1 MNVTAAQLGQPNVS
15 QEYLLLNYVQ
25 RLDRHRDG
33 RKAVHVHLSNLR
45 DHNRRGHHLRIAGNT
60 FEGLVNQFEGQMF
73 ALNSGDLVFICK
85 GASVEEMDDAINR
98 LRYLFS
104 DDPLAMA
111 DVADNFSTWYNL
123 EAQYKD
129 FVALAETLNDAEQA
143 RQERLRMRASQWGE
157 DEASNNRPPITPT
170 QLGKLENFLKS
181 ADLSSFVRRQQ
192 VCAVSVDTHP
202 KPIFKELF
210 ISIDELA
217 STVLPEANLAGNK
230 WLFQHLTIA
239 LDDRVLKLLV
249 RADDTDLHS
258 SFSINMNVS
267 TVLSQSFLDF
277 DSQLRTGSRGTIVI
291 EFQLIDVFADLAEF
305 NFARDF
311 LHEKGYRL
319 CLDGISHS
327 SLPVFDRKTLGLDL
341 VKMIWDKSLIDED
354 QGGEKF
360 EALRQ
365 SVEECGR
372 SRIVMTRCD
381 LPAAIE
387 IGHLLGITMFQ
398 GRYVDALIQ
407 EKARFGNTAA

>member
-1 MNVTAAQLGQPNVS
+1 MNVNAAQLGQPNVS

-25 RLDRHRDG
+25 RLDRHRAG

-73 ALNSGDLVFICK
+73 ELNNGDLVFICK

-98 LRYLFS
+98 LRFLFS

-111 DVADNFSTWYNL
+111 DVADDFSTWYNL
-123 EAQYKD
+123 EAQYQV
-129 FVALAETLNDAEQA
+129 FLELAETLNRKEQA
-143 RQERLRMRASQWGE
+143 RQERLRIRAAQWGE
-157 DEASNNRPPITPT
+157 DEENNSRPAITPT
-170 QLGKLENFLKS
+170 QLGKLENFLMS
-181 ADLSSFVRRQQ
+181 ADLSGFVRRQQ
-192 VCAVSVDTHP
+192 VCAVSVEEHP

-217 STVLPEANLAGNK
+217 GTVLPEANLAGNK
-230 WLFQHLTIA
+230 WLFQHLTVA
-239 LDDRVLKLLV
+239 LDNRVLKLLA

-258 SFSINMNVS
+258 SFSINLNVS
-267 TVLSQSFLDF
+267 TVLSQHFLDF

-291 EFQLIDVFADLAEF
+291 EFQLIDVFGDLAEY

-319 CLDGISHS
+319 CLDGISHN

-341 VKMIWDKSLIDED
+341 VKLMWDKALIDED
-354 QGGEKF
+354 RNGEKF
-360 EALRQ
+360 EALRK
-365 SVEECGR
+365 SVEQCGR

-381 LPAAIE
+381 TPTAVE

-398 GRYVDALIQ
+398 GRYIDALLH
-407 EKARFGNTAA
+407 ENARFGSHAA

>member
-1 MNVTAAQLGQPNVS
+1 MNVSAAQLGQPNVS

-25 RLDRHRDG
+25 RLDRHREG

-111 DVADNFSTWYNL
+111 DVADDFSTWYNL
-123 EAQYKD
+123 EAQYKE
-129 FVALAETLNDAEQA
+129 FVELAETLNNAEQE

-157 DEASNNRPPITPT
+157 DDDGNNRPAITPA

-181 ADLSSFVRRQQ
+181 ADLSGFVRRQQ
-192 VCAVSVDTHP
+192 VCAVSVDAHP

-230 WLFQHLTIA
+230 WLFQHLTVA
-239 LDDRVLKLLV
+239 LDSRVLKLLV

-267 TVLSQSFLDF
+267 TVLSQDFLDF

-311 LHEKGYRL
+311 LHEKGYRI
-319 CLDGISHS
+319 CLDGISPS
-327 SLPVFDRKTLGLDL
+327 TLPVFDRKTLGLDL
-341 VKMIWDKSLIDED
+341 VKMTWDKSLIDED
-354 QGGEKF
+354 PNGEKF
-360 EALRQ
+360 EALQ
-365 SVEECGR
+365 KAVEQCGR
-372 SRIVMTRCD
+372 SRICMTRCD

-407 EKARFGNTAA
+407 ENARFGTNAA